1 MIFESQPIVPNLALN
16 ESHSELLL
24 LPGKSGA
31 GLQDSLGV
39 PAREGWARGSCTT
52 SQDPHLLVHH
62 IGLQSW
68 EAWRKLMGL
77 VVNPLF
83 HIMALT
89 DRSKEKQ
96 PTPHF
101 LYMTSALTPSHTLLS
116 VAFSLYDLLC
126 SMKVP
131 ADFGPVSLNKEFIS

>member
-1 MIFESQPIVPNLALN
+1 MIFEPQPVVPKLALN

-24 LPGKSGA
+24 LPGNSGA

-39 PAREGWARGSCTT
+39 PAREGWAGGNCTMG
-52 SQDPHLLVHH
+52 QDLLVHH

-96 PTPHF
+96 PTPPF
-101 LYMTSALTPSHTLLS
+101 L
-116 VAFSLYDLLC
+116 
-126 SMKVP
+126 
-131 ADFGPVSLNKEFIS
+131 

>member
-1 MIFESQPIVPNLALN
+1 MIFEPQPVVPKLAPN

-24 LPGKSGA
+24 LPGNSGA

-39 PAREGWARGSCTT
+39 PAREGWARGNCTMG
-52 SQDPHLLVHH
+52 QDLLVHH

-96 PTPHF
+96 PTPPF
-101 LYMTSALTPSHTLLS
+101 L
-116 VAFSLYDLLC
+116 
-126 SMKVP
+126 
-131 ADFGPVSLNKEFIS
+131 